1 MEKEKVY
8 FEENNII
15 IEKKKKIRKYPI
27 AKLRYKRNTFVY
39 KNPAFA
45 PADGR
50 RKEEFL
56 ELYYNRR
63 IIAIINSDEYEL
75 GDLIRNYNLKIFSE
89 SGVDGFIYLKK
100 SLADKLVPIVF
111 IGLGIIALPVYIL
124 LWTMFY
130 TSIKYNMLSI
140 AILIF
145 ALMLFCGYIKS
156 NCKIFFN
163 EEQILL
169 KYLGKNKIYNY
180 EQIVEYNVVQSYFN
194 NKLETLIIWFDDG
207 EEIRVTEE
215 YENFSDFFKILN
227 DKAYSSYM

>member
-1 MEKEKVY
+1 MY
-8 FEENNII
+8 N
-15 IEKKKKIRKYPI
+15 YT
-27 AKLRYKRNTFVY
+27 TFVY

-156 NCKIFFN
+156 YCKIFFN

-194 NKLETLIIWFDDG
+194 NKLETLII
-207 EEIRVTEE
+207 
-215 YENFSDFFKILN
+215 
-227 DKAYSSYM
+227 